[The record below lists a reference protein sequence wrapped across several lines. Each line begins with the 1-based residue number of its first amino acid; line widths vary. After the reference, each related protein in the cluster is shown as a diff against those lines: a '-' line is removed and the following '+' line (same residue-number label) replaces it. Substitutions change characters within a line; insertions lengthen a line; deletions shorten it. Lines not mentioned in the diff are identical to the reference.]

1 MKEWKISRAD
11 AGQPLKKFCMKYL
24 TAAPQSFI
32 YKMLRKK
39 NIVLNDKKSDGS
51 DILKEGDIIKFYLS
65 DETIE
70 QFSRGSDEFKNNA
83 APERKNDPETRITSK
98 KTKKNAGKHDRKSEE
113 KLRDTDILYRDS
125 DYLIINKPAGLLS
138 QKAEAGDYS
147 AIEAVRAY
155 LSRLYPEAE
164 MQDRFA
170 LFQPACVNRLDR
182 NTSGILL
189 FGLTVK
195 GAAVLSE
202 MLRDRRV
209 KKEYVAVVKGNA
221 RLKGEYVSL
230 FMKDERTNKVTLTD
244 VNTGNRNNLHHD
256 AERNKPQEIRN
267 RFYPI
272 RYDREKDIS
281 LVRIELLT
289 GKSHQIRAQLSH
301 LGHPIIGDVK
311 YGGKSPLAKRQLL
324 HAEKIGFPVDERLGP
339 LSGKEIRAELPTD
352 MNRFK

>member
-65 DETIE
+65 DETIAG
-70 QFSRGSDEFKNNA
+70 FSTDNSD
-83 APERKNDPETRITSK
+83 
-98 KTKKNAGKHDRKSEE
+98 KHDRKNEIEIS
-113 KLRDTDILYRDS
+113 DVDILYRDS
-125 DYLIINKPAGLLS
+125 DYLILNKPAGLLS